1 MGESLK
7 TSDHKTFDG
16 TVFDCLGRT
25 TREINLFLREAADA
39 GPEADIVLRNP
50 DSRHN
55 LAVGLTNPLKL
66 HIDGPVG
73 YYCAG
78 LCEGV
83 DVRISG
89 GAGWGLAENLMSGRV
104 QLAQSAGSAA
114 GATMR
119 GGTLIVGGNA
129 GARCGVAMKGGT
141 LIVGGDVGYMSGFMM
156 QKGVMIIGG
165 DAGEAL
171 GDSLYEGKIYI
182 RGKIEALGS
191 DAVQADLMD
200 TDIALLETALADA
213 GMNLKAADFQKIVS
227 GKKLYNFDKNEKEIW
242 KTAL

>member
-1 MGESLK
+1 MGDSLR
-7 TSDHKTFDG
+7 TL
-16 TVFDCLGRT
+16 DCEGLT
-25 TREINLFLREAADA
+25 TREINTFLRDTAGRSPDA
-39 GPEADIVLRNP
+39 EVVLVNP

-55 LAVGLTNPLKL
+55 LAVGLTSPLG
-66 HIDGPVG
+66 IRIEGPVG

-83 DVRISG
+83 NVRIEG
-89 GAGWGLAENLMSGRV
+89 GAGWGLGENLMSGRV
-104 QLAQSAGSAA
+104 RLSGSAGSAA

-119 GGTLIVGGNA
+119 GGTIIVGGDA

-141 LIVGGDVGYMSGFMM
+141 LIVGGDAGYMTGFMM

-171 GDSLYEGKIYI
+171 GDSLYEGKIYL
-182 RGKIEALGS
+182 RGKADALGS
-191 DAVQADLMD
+191 DAVQADLTED
-200 TDIALLETALADA
+200 DILLLSAALRDA
-213 GMNLKAADFQKIVS
+213 GMDMAPAEFKKIVS

>member
-1 MGESLK
+1 MGEGL
-7 TSDHKTFDG
+7 KTFDCG
-16 TVFDCLGRT
+16 GRS
-25 TREINLFLREAADA
+25 TREINTFLRDAAGR
-39 GPEADIVLRNP
+39 GPETEVVLLNP

-55 LAVGLTNPLKL
+55 LAVGLTSPLAIRVEG
-66 HIDGPVG
+66 HVG

-104 QLAQSAGSAA
+104 QISGSAGSAA

-119 GGTLIVGGNA
+119 GGTVVVGGDA

-141 LIVGGDVGYMSGFMM
+141 LVVGGDAGYMTGFMM
-156 QKGVMIIGG
+156 QKGVLIVGG

-171 GDSLYEGKIYI
+171 GDSLYEGKIYV
-182 RGKIEALGS
+182 RGSIAALGS
-191 DAVQADLMD
+191 DAVQADLMEE
-200 TDIALLETALADA
+200 DITILAAALSDA
-213 GMNLKAADFQKIVS
+213 GMDIAPAEFKKIVS

>member
-1 MGESLK
+1 MGEGL
-7 TSDHKTFDG
+7 KTFDCAG
-16 TVFDCLGRT
+16 QT
-25 TREINLFLREAADA
+25 TREINTFLKESARM
-39 GPEADIVLRNP
+39 GPEAEVVLLNP

-55 LAVGLTNPLKL
+55 LAVGLTTPLRL
-66 HIDGPVG
+66 NIEGPVG

-83 DVRISG
+83 NVRISG
-89 GAGWGLAENLMSGRV
+89 DAGWGLGENLMSGRV
-104 QLAQSAGSAA
+104 QLSESAGSSA

-141 LIVGGDVGYMSGFMM
+141 LIVGGDVGYMTGFMM

-165 DAGEAL
+165 DTGEAL
-171 GDSLYEGKIYI
+171 GDSLYEGRIYV
-182 RGKIEALGS
+182 RGRIQALGS
-191 DAVQADLMD
+191 DAVQAELTDD
-200 TDIALLETALADA
+200 DIALLSSALADA
-213 GMNLKAADFQKIVS
+213 GLDMTPADFQKIVS
-227 GKKLYNFDKNEKEIW
+227 GKRLYNFDKNEKEIW

>member
-7 TSDHKTFDG
+7 T
-16 TVFDCLGRT
+16 FDCQGRT
-25 TREINLFLREAADA
+25 TREINVFLKEAARM
-39 GPEADIVLRNP
+39 GPEAEVVLLNP

-55 LAVGLTNPLKL
+55 LAVGLTTPLRL
-66 HIDGPVG
+66 HLAGHVG

-78 LCEGV
+78 LCENV
-83 DVRISG
+83 DVRILG

-104 QLAQSAGSAA
+104 QLAESAGSAA

-119 GGTLIVGGNA
+119 GGTVIVGGNA

-141 LIVGGDVGYMSGFMM
+141 LVVGGDVGYMTGFMM
-156 QKGVMIIGG
+156 QKGVLIIGG

-182 RGKIEALGS
+182 RGKIDALGS
-191 DAVQADLMD
+191 DAVQADL
-200 TDIALLETALADA
+200 TDDDITLLSSALADA
-213 GMNLKAADFQKIVS
+213 GMDMAPGDFKKIVS
-227 GKKLYNFDKNEKEIW
+227 GKRLYNFDKNEKEILEDGSL
-242 KTAL
+242 TLGF

>member
-1 MGESLK
+1 MGEGL
-7 TSDHKTFDG
+7 KTFD
-16 TVFDCLGRT
+16 CAGRT
-25 TREINLFLREAADA
+25 TREINSFLKEAAWKQRDA
-39 GPEADIVLRNP
+39 EVVLLNP

-55 LAVGLTNPLKL
+55 LAVGLTTPLRV
-66 HIDGPVG
+66 HVEGPVG

-89 GAGWGLAENLMSGRV
+89 DAGWGLGENLMSGRV
-104 QLAQSAGSAA
+104 QVSASAGSAA

-119 GGTLIVGGNA
+119 GGTVIVGGNA

-141 LIVGGDVGYMSGFMM
+141 LIVGGDVGYMTGFMM
-156 QKGVMIIGG
+156 QKGVLIIGG

-182 RGKIEALGS
+182 RGKVDALGS
-191 DAVQADLMD
+191 DAVEGDL
-200 TDIALLETALADA
+200 TDDDVSMLSAALADA
-213 GMNLKAADFQKIVS
+213 GMDMPPGDFRKIVS

>member
-1 MGESLK
+1 MGENVRTL
-7 TSDHKTFDG
+7 
-16 TVFDCLGRT
+16 DCAGKT
-25 TREINLFLREAADA
+25 TREINGFLKDAARTGADA
-39 GPEADIVLRNP
+39 EIVLRNP

-55 LAVGLTNPLKL
+55 LAVGLTTPLAVRV
-66 HIDGPVG
+66 DGPVG

-78 LCEGV
+78 LCENV
-83 DVRISG
+83 DVRIDG

-104 QLAQSAGSAA
+104 HLAGSAGSAA

-119 GGTLIVGGNA
+119 GGFLAVGGDA

-141 LIVGGDVGYMSGFMM
+141 LVVGGDVGYMSGFMM
-156 QKGVMIIGG
+156 QKGVLIIGG

-171 GDSLYEGKIYI
+171 GDSLYEGRIYI
-182 RGKIEALGS
+182 RGKIDALGS
-191 DAVQADLMD
+191 DAVQADLTE
-200 TDIALLETALADA
+200 TDIALLAASLAEA
-213 GMNLKAADFQKIVS
+213 GMDMAPSEFKKIVS